1 MSNLQS
7 GPVTRSVRVF
17 NLYTIWLWSKWTKS
31 HESIFHEQIN
41 IHNIRYPS
49 VLISH
54 LILYKMEKIKIY
66 FFTFKSGMVIEQCE
80 LFFIFFNPIS
90 IRQDLP
96 SNRERL
102 KGISTFLVPSE
113 QKSSPYRTEFYT
125 PEMVVLEVNA
135 DNILVFLLFV
145 SRTTDSVV
153 TDKNIKCKLL
163 WL

>member
-1 MSNLQS
+1 
-7 GPVTRSVRVF
+7 
-17 NLYTIWLWSKWTKS
+17 
-31 HESIFHEQIN
+31 
-41 IHNIRYPS
+41 
-49 VLISH
+49 
-54 LILYKMEKIKIY
+54 
-66 FFTFKSGMVIEQCE
+66 MVIEQCE

-153 TDKNIKCKLL
+153 TDKDIKCKLL
-163 WL
+163 TVKGHLEKSILNGT